1 MFSRLGQ
8 LASRALEAY
17 LAQLSARPFAVNAA
31 TGAVIAAAGDAAC
44 QAALPLVTGA
54 APQPFDWRRT
64 AEMAAVR
71 AAFMGPFLT
80 VYFPWLAAR
89 APGTSARAV
98 ATRLV
103 IDQVVGAP
111 LTTSATFALVALLQ
125 GKPETALPR
134 IRELLLPSLAVSAC
148 YWPLVHSINFSRV
161 PVRHQPLTTHFA
173 ALLWQGFLSYSA
185 NVALAG
191 DGKSEG
197 KSEQSES
204 GESQAPPARAA
215 AATTAAAAAAA
226 V

>member
-1 MFSRLGQ
+1 MFSRLGA

-17 LAQLSARPFAVNAA
+17 LAQLAARPFAVNAA
-31 TGAVIAAAGDAAC
+31 TGAVIAAAGDVAC
-44 QAALPLVTGA
+44 QAVLPLATGA
-54 APQPFDWRRT
+54 APQPLDWRRT

-71 AAFMGPFLT
+71 AMFMGPFLT
-80 VYFPWLAAR
+80 LYFPWLAAR

-125 GKPETALPR
+125 GRPETALPR

-148 YWPLVHSINFSRV
+148 YWPLVHSVNFSRG

-185 NVALAG
+185 NKALG
-191 DGKSEG
+191 GEKGSEG
-197 KSEQSES
+197 EGGTSE
-204 GESQAPPARAA
+204 APHARAA
-215 AATTAAAAAAA
+215 AGVPVMAPAPAAA

>member
-1 MFSRLGQ
+1 MFSRLRE

-17 LAQLSARPFAVNAA
+17 LAQLAARPFAVNAA

-44 QAALPLVTGA
+44 QAAIPLATGA
-54 APQPFDWRRT
+54 AAPPYDWRRT

-80 VYFPWLAAR
+80 LYFPWLAAR

-111 LTTSATFALVALLQ
+111 LTISATFALVALLQ
-125 GKPETALPR
+125 GRPETALPR
-134 IRELLLPSLAVSAC
+134 IREQLLPSLAVSAC

-173 ALLWQGFLSYSA
+173 ALLWQAYLSYHA
-185 NVALAG
+185 NVALEG
-191 DGKSEG
+191 ETSKGGK
-197 KSEQSES
+197 
-204 GESQAPPARAA
+204 GEVPPARAA
-215 AATTAAAAAAA
+215 AAPAAA
-226 V
+226 VA